1 MILQGKIKLIK
12 RLIDNVNFSSFFI
25 TADHGFIYKYDKLEE
40 HDIDINTLARMTRI
54 SKSSLHRKMR
64 GEQEFSLRDIGR
76 LTYTLDLE
84 PEEVF
89 HIFLAGYLPKKC
101 RKAA

>member
-1 MILQGKIKLIK
+1 MKSNFFLK
-12 RLIDNVNFSSFFI
+12 RLTKEMENQNPAKKSHVNL
-25 TADHGFIYKYDKLEE
+25 KMLYDKLEE

-89 HIFLAGYLPKKC
+89 YIFLAGYLPKKC